1 MVPALSGSQQAARRE
16 AVVTN
21 QDLVQHTE
29 RHHLIQ
35 RLASYASLNY
45 KVTLPISGAGLPHAP
60 MGVAAGALRA
70 QHQLGGAATAQL
82 LTAG

>member
-1 MVPALSGSQQAARRE
+1 MPALSGSQQAARRE

-21 QDLVQHTE
+21 QDLLQHTE

-35 RLASYASLNY
+35 RWASYASLNY
-45 KVTLPISGAGLPHAP
+45 EVALPISEAGLTHIP
-60 MGVAAGALRA
+60 MGVAAGAPRA

-82 LTAG
+82 LMAG